1 MLSSTAIRL
10 IDVAT
15 GGYVLGQSRD
25 ELVVCDGSKV
35 QSTQSAYGY
44 GAVLLL
50 LVADDKNVRHL
61 LQAVL
66 PNFTSDFFTAQI
78 GLYSK
83 ALFFQALRDFSRII
97 G

>member
-1 MLSSTAIRL
+1 MLSSAAIRL
-10 IDVAT
+10 IDVAA
-15 GGYVLGQSRD
+15 GGHVLGQPRD
-25 ELVVCDGSKV
+25 EVVVSDGAKV
-35 QSTQSAYGY
+35 QAAQSTYGDS
-44 GAVLLL
+44 AVLFF

-83 ALFFQALRDFSRII
+83 ALFFQALCDL
-97 G
+97 